1 MTRARVRSC
10 VSCARVKLVSQKPCE
25 NRLLLPRAKS
35 ARRARCWPPWCALA
49 PSTHFNGSARVAK
62 SLIVVAVAFL
72 LVLDVVEGLRG
83 VGRLDAGLR
92 GEDRRGRYLTA
103 RSKFV
108 IDLTACIL
116 RRNGGLKLRGVS
128 SLAAPSPGC

>member
-1 MTRARVRSC
+1 MTQSL
-10 VSCARVKLVSQKPCE
+10 LV
-25 NRLLLPRAKS
+25 
-35 ARRARCWPPWCALA
+35 
-49 PSTHFNGSARVAK
+49 V
-62 SLIVVAVAFL
+62 VVALF

-83 VGRLDAGLR
+83 VGRLDAVLR
-92 GEDRRGRYLTA
+92 GEDRLGRFLTA

-108 IDLTACIL
+108 IDLAACIL